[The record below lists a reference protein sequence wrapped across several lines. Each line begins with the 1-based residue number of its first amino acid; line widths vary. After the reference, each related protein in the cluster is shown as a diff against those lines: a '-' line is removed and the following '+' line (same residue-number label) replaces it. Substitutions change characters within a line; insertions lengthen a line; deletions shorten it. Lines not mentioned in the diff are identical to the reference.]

1 MSRSAAS
8 TLLLALALPALA
20 QQSPKDVEM
29 LNKHAG
35 TWAADCAKPGTRLTV
50 SVDALTLEA
59 AGHER
64 RVGAPITAFSYFGR
78 HLPRHPTRRAAARAI
93 RHAGIGGQVPALR
106 PSTREARR
114 SRSSPFPRRSR
125 AAPAPS
131 HQAVPRGLDAL
142 ASAASVN
149 GGARSFVDGPVK
161 IASLIGIQ
169 GGLARQGV
177 QAGPLPLRSQAT
189 AAGFIQ
195 HTPSR
200 PASAAD
206 GERLQRQAS

>member
-35 TWAADCAKPGTRLTV
+35 TWAVDCAKPGTRLTV

-78 HLPRHPTRRAAARAI
+78 QLPPEGFEVALLGFATTTTLVFLVMHDASGTYLDIQP
-93 RHAGIGGQVPALR
+93 GGPLLEQFGKPAL
-106 PSTREARR
+106 AGKFRR
-114 SRSSPFPRRSR
+114 C
-125 AAPAPS
+125 
-131 HQAVPRGLDAL
+131 G
-142 ASAASVN
+142 
-149 GGARSFVDGPVK
+149 
-161 IASLIGIQ
+161 
-169 GGLARQGV
+169 
-177 QAGPLPLRSQAT
+177 
-189 AAGFIQ
+189 
-195 HTPSR
+195 
-200 PASAAD
+200 
-206 GERLQRQAS
+206 